1 MHWKDSKYLMALL
14 TPIAAYVGITFL
26 GWWSPGSFYLGF
38 IIIPV
43 LELIIPPDSTNLTA
57 EVESERSHTKFF
69 DWLLYLSIPILYGLI
84 YYGLQTITQSSLNF
98 FAWFGL
104 LLNLGIIAGTQGI
117 NVAHELGH
125 RTNKTEQWLAK
136 LLLLPCLNMH
146 FFIEHNKGHHRYVAT
161 PADPAT
167 AKKNESIY
175 LFFLRSITK
184 GYRHAWLIEINKL
197 KKIKKPFISLYNEM
211 LRFQILQLLYLG
223 VVWYQFGT
231 TGLISAVII
240 GLISILLLE
249 AVNYVEH
256 YGLLRKKDLFGNY
269 ERVQIYHSWNSDHVL
284 GRIFLYELTRH
295 SDHHYNSTRPYQIL
309 RHHDQS
315 PQLPLGYPGSIVLAL
330 VPPWWF
336 KVMNHRIPK

>member
-1 MHWKDSKYLMALL
+1 
-14 TPIAAYVGITFL
+14 
-26 GWWSPGSFYLGF
+26 
-38 IIIPV
+38 
-43 LELIIPPDSTNLTA
+43 
-57 EVESERSHTKFF
+57 
-69 DWLLYLSIPILYGLI
+69 
-84 YYGLQTITQSSLNF
+84 
-98 FAWFGL
+98 
-104 LLNLGIIAGTQGI
+104 
-117 NVAHELGH
+117 
-125 RTNKTEQWLAK
+125 
-136 LLLLPCLNMH
+136 
-146 FFIEHNKGHHRYVAT
+146 
-161 PADPAT
+161 
-167 AKKNESIY
+167 
-175 LFFLRSITK
+175 
-184 GYRHAWLIEINKL
+184 
-197 KKIKKPFISLYNEM
+197 M

-256 YGLLRKKDLFGNY
+256 YGLLRKKDLHGNY